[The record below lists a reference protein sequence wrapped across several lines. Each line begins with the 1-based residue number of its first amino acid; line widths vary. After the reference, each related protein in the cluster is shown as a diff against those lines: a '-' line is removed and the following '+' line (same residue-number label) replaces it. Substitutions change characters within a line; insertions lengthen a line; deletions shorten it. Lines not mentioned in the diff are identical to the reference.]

1 MFNLANE
8 QGLTF
13 WERLL
18 AWYEQSTV
26 YELICY
32 VKERYFSL
40 EFGVYENF
48 SVANE
53 LGATVR
59 NIIIAFMLAL
69 IVASV
74 MNAYTRQGLGAF
86 VRRLLSEDC
95 LSPDRA
101 KTLSELGYFRS
112 TAIRRALARGTTL
125 RLVVRRVDGE
135 GEATSENAPTE
146 TTDDATGDA
155 VCPFEQTVT
164 QAAEGEGGEIDAEMT
179 ASDSEGAASNVE
191 STNCVAEQPAADDK
205 IDFLTARFYIP
216 EDLKYRAEIRF
227 RVKGSSWWMV
237 ALVSVLGIVIAAL
250 LCQLLPDVVAFA
262 DNIMTWLSP
271 S

>member
-1 MFNLANE
+1 MFTEFRLASE
-8 QGLTF
+8 QGLSF

-26 YELICY
+26 YELIGY
-32 VKERYFSL
+32 VKDRYFTL

-48 SVANE
+48 SVATG
-53 LGATVR
+53 LGESVR
-59 NIIIAFMLAL
+59 NIIIAFALAL
-69 IVASV
+69 IIVSV
-74 MNAYTRQGLGAF
+74 VNAYTRQSLGGF
-86 VRRLLSEDC
+86 VRRLLSQDC

-112 TAIRRALARGTTL
+112 TAIRRALAKGSAL
-125 RLVVRRVDGE
+125 RLVVRRADGDVDGI
-135 GEATSENAPTE
+135 SEVPAEPQEPE
-146 TTDDATGDA
+146 T
-155 VCPFEQTVT
+155 
-164 QAAEGEGGEIDAEMT
+164 AEGECVQENEVV
-179 ASDSEGAASNVE
+179 SGAANRPTDS
-191 STNCVAEQPAADDK
+191 K
-205 IDFLTARFYIP
+205 IDFLTARFYVP
-216 EDLKYRAEIRF
+216 EELKYRAEIRF

-237 ALVSVLGIVIAAL
+237 ALVSGLGIVIAAL

>member
-1 MFNLANE
+1 MFIKFCLASE

-13 WERLL
+13 WEKLL

-26 YELICY
+26 YELINY
-32 VKERYFSL
+32 VKDRYFTL

-48 SVANE
+48 SVANG
-53 LGATVR
+53 LGESVR
-59 NIIIAFMLAL
+59 NIIIAFAMAL
-69 IVASV
+69 IIVSV
-74 MNAYTRQGLGAF
+74 MNAYTRQSLGGF

-112 TAIRRALARGTTL
+112 TAIRRALAKGSAL
-125 RLVVRRVDGE
+125 RLVVRRADGE
-135 GEATSENAPTE
+135 TDRPSEISAEPQESE
-146 TTDDATGDA
+146 TAEVESEQEDATVPD
-155 VCPFEQTVT
+155 
-164 QAAEGEGGEIDAEMT
+164 T
-179 ASDSEGAASNVE
+179 ANRPTD
-191 STNCVAEQPAADDK
+191 TK
-205 IDFLTARFYIP
+205 IDFLTARFYVP
-216 EDLKYRAEIRF
+216 EDLKDRAEIRF

-250 LCQLLPDVVAFA
+250 LCRLLPNAVAFA

>member
-1 MFNLANE
+1 MLTAAKKRKERFKKMFIKFSLASE
-8 QGLTF
+8 QGLSF
-13 WERLL
+13 WERFL

-26 YELICY
+26 YELISY
-32 VKERYFSL
+32 VRDRYFTL

-48 SVANE
+48 SVATG
-53 LGATVR
+53 LGESVR
-59 NIIIAFMLAL
+59 NIIIAFALAL
-69 IVASV
+69 IIVSF
-74 MNAYTRQGLGAF
+74 MNAYTRQSLGGF

-112 TAIRRALARGTTL
+112 TSIRRALARGSAL
-125 RLVVRRVDGE
+125 NLVVRRADGE
-135 GEATSENAPTE
+135 TDGTSDGSAEPQESETAEVKVEAEAEQENE
-146 TTDDATGDA
+146 
-155 VCPFEQTVT
+155 
-164 QAAEGEGGEIDAEMT
+164 T
-179 ASDSEGAASNVE
+179 ASD
-191 STNCVAEQPAADDK
+191 ADKRPTDTK

-216 EDLKYRAEIRF
+216 EELKYRAEIRF